1 MSLISSNPCTRFRKA
16 AVKARENGTNGK
28 TLRTLLI
35 GGQDEKLKEGLD
47 LNQMQLERVRSE
59 VADFF

>member
-1 MSLISSNPCTRFRKA
+1 
-16 AVKARENGTNGK
+16 VKARENGTNGK

-35 GGQDEKLKEGLD
+35 NGEDQKLTEGLD